1 MNRFKKS
8 YLKLMNPFPLQLGQC
23 GGGHGGGQWC
33 WPLVLLASEEVARNL
48 SNTIRLAQPRR
59 FMNYFLSFRAAYI
72 HPLLATHPTI

>member
-48 SNTIRLAQPRR
+48 SNTI
-59 FMNYFLSFRAAYI
+59 S
-72 HPLLATHPTI
+72 